1 MGRKGATS
9 APKSAEG
16 ALRGCRT
23 APSPTT
29 STIRRYCAH
38 HDQRYISHPD
48 EEGER
53 QFRLAPF
60 GHSWKKTSARGS
72 VGASSLVWIWPLIH
86 FLLRMSGG
94 RRISAQRQLLR
105 GGARYSAL
113 HRLHTTTLQS
123 GPVWEKI
130 LSPLQMDTPYK
141 IFAKIPREPEKIRD
155 ATTTLLRPRAP
166 RWHTHS
172 FFKNVCRDSPSSYY
186 SGPNLNPQNCENAF
200 SARDLSFLEFVVPY
214 ESGARRITSNLG
226 SDLFCPLWLVGLAH
240 LEWRARVARS
250 CCIGRRWSVGCS
262 PLVLDRSSWSVVG
275 SFLKFGR
282 NSTCCQYGGGNV
294 LPLPGSS
301 LSQLFGVDH
310 LSSRSPLHRLGEGQ
324 GRGGKR
330 LPRAALLP
338 HCDRC
343 LTGASA
349 LDFGHPHVEW
359 KAEHAFWAPKSTKSF
374 LAHLEHYAAARVH
387 SATLWENRPSHG
399 PHGEWHQGFP
409 RLGPKRR
416 LEVLWRISARSLPRL
431 WPESALCRLH
441 FGRPLGHNQGVQ
453 RVSTK
458 TKECAS
464 ALPVTFGGD
473 SLALVS
479 TRFTFTSDE
488 FDTHSGGPR
497 MVHEQWVQKLFL
509 AA

>member
-1 MGRKGATS
+1 
-9 APKSAEG
+9 
-16 ALRGCRT
+16 
-23 APSPTT
+23 
-29 STIRRYCAH
+29 
-38 HDQRYISHPD
+38 
-48 EEGER
+48 
-53 QFRLAPF
+53 
-60 GHSWKKTSARGS
+60 
-72 VGASSLVWIWPLIH
+72 
-86 FLLRMSGG
+86 
-94 RRISAQRQLLR
+94 
-105 GGARYSAL
+105 
-113 HRLHTTTLQS
+113 
-123 GPVWEKI
+123 
-130 LSPLQMDTPYK
+130 MDTPYE

-155 ATTTLLRPRAP
+155 AATTLLRPRAP

-172 FFKNVCRDSPSSYY
+172 FFKNSWRDSPSSYY

-282 NSTCCQYGGGNV
+282 NSTCCQCGGGNV

-349 LDFGHPHVEW
+349 LDFGHPH
-359 KAEHAFWAPKSTKSF
+359 
-374 LAHLEHYAAARVH
+374 
-387 SATLWENRPSHG
+387 
-399 PHGEWHQGFP
+399 GEWRHDFP

-416 LEVLWRISARSLPRL
+416 QEALWRISARSLPRL

-453 RVSTK
+453 ES
-458 TKECAS
+458 
-464 ALPVTFGGD
+464 
-473 SLALVS
+473 
-479 TRFTFTSDE
+479 
-488 FDTHSGGPR
+488 
-497 MVHEQWVQKLFL
+497 
-509 AA
+509 